1 MIFPFRD
8 VLSTGSR
15 VWLMIDHFYPPAMIY
30 LQRLFT
36 ARAPYNFLE
45 RVKEEERMGAICRG
59 SYRTAAG
66 GLFVLKSDSSVNAAS
81 EPLRSGTPE
90 TRVGA
95 TALAPDIYY
104 PTV

>member
-1 MIFPFRD
+1 
-8 VLSTGSR
+8 
-15 VWLMIDHFYPPAMIY
+15 MIDHFYPPAVIY

-45 RVKEEERMGAICRG
+45 REKEEERMGAICRG

-66 GLFVLKSDSSVNAAS
+66 GLFVLKRFERKCGLGTA
-81 EPLRSGTPE
+81 PLRNPE